1 MTPVRDDRCISG
13 HADWTRSCP
22 RDRTR
27 ERTGHQA
34 AGEPQAAARQLSHR
48 QQRSGKAHRPIYK
61 ISVYPAIRGRA
72 QPRSRTKLKVRSV
85 STFALIVAVPS
96 IVLLSSSPFDCCAQV
111 YQRLTWSGAMAAQSR
126 KIARE
131 FVSRLMSRAKCGR

>member
-1 MTPVRDDRCISG
+1 MTSAVRRGIFLCDGELLLFRRLPATPARIPTEHGSG
-13 HADWTRSCP
+13 EFVLDQPGSC
-22 RDRTR
+22 TAKVV
-27 ERTGHQA
+27 HN
-34 AGEPQAAARQLSHR
+34 
-48 QQRSGKAHRPIYK
+48 
-61 ISVYPAIRGRA
+61 
-72 QPRSRTKLKVRSV
+72 LKVRSV

>member
-1 MTPVRDDRCISG
+1 MHG
-13 HADWTRSCP
+13 HSTYLVLDQPGSC
-22 RDRTR
+22 TAKVV
-27 ERTGHQA
+27 HN
-34 AGEPQAAARQLSHR
+34 
-48 QQRSGKAHRPIYK
+48 
-61 ISVYPAIRGRA
+61 
-72 QPRSRTKLKVRSV
+72 LKVRSV